1 MADLARRWPLLTFF
15 ALAYALAWAAWAPL
29 VLSRA
34 GLGLLP
40 IDLGLPYIM
49 PGTYAP
55 LAAALITQR
64 LTTGHWRI
72 GTLLGPWQRLLAGI
86 ACGTALVIAAFLV
99 LPAVWVFR
107 GGVLDLAWAAVAF
120 YPERIA
126 VAAAQ
131 AGPVGE
137 EPGWRGFALPRLQ
150 AVHHPVTAASIL
162 GVVWAAW
169 HLPLFLVSGWAGLPF
184 LTYVLLLVAVGFL
197 VNFAFNVSHA
207 SIAVAIVTH
216 AVFNA
221 SSAILGRVFT
231 GAEMRTTASSSV
243 VLVCSF
249 VLVATVVALGT
260 RGGLGRGRTA

>member
-1 MADLARRWPLLTFF
+1 MAKLATRWPLLTFF
-15 ALAYALAWAAWAPL
+15 TLAYVLAWAAWAPL
-29 VLSRA
+29 VLSRT

-40 IDLGLPYIM
+40 IDLGLPYIV

-64 LTTGHWRI
+64 LTTGRWRI
-72 GTLLGPWQRLLAGI
+72 GALLGAWPRFFAGI
-86 ACGTALVIAAFLV
+86 AGGAMLVTAAFIL
-99 LPAVWVFR
+99 LPAVWVFQD
-107 GGVLDLAWAAVAF
+107 GVLNLAWAGVAF

-150 AVHHPVTAASIL
+150 AVHQPVTAATIL
-162 GVVWAAW
+162 GVLWAAW

-184 LTYVLLLVAVGFL
+184 PVYVLLVVALGFI
-197 VNFAFNVSHA
+197 VNFAFNVSRA
-207 SIAVAIVTH
+207 SMGVAIVTH

-221 SSAILGRVFT
+221 SSAIMGRVFT
-231 GAEMRTTASSSV
+231 GAEIRATVSPSV

-249 VLVATVVALGT
+249 VLVATVVTLVT
-260 RGGLGRGRTA
+260 RGRLGHIRPA